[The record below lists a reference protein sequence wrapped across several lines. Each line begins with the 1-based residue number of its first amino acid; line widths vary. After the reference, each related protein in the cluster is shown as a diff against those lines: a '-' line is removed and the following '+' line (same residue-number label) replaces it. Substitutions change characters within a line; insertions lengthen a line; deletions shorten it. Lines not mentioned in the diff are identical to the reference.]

1 MRNLSEGWDNWV
13 ELNDCDSR
21 LKDLPAYEH
30 FPDDAIPRLEAFQ
43 ERVRVAKTDSYE
55 AAERLRA
62 ATEAVA
68 TVIPDETLLKAADR
82 VEEIR
87 RGRNSFDGSVHD
99 LPERQAELRELET
112 NFATKVT
119 DLGRPWDETDL
130 EAFDTS
136 LGVRNRVEA
145 WKERLNQS
153 GEGLRQAELRLEQ
166 ERRALLDRQ
175 LETRETGEQLPAD
188 PPALDAA
195 GLTGQQDALRA
206 ARGCLAEYDRQRQNH
221 ENLRGQLNILTP
233 ASPRGGSAAPLPVFA
248 LVLVALLGLALAGA
262 GIIQGGQALPV
273 GVAGGLALIVVAI
286 VLWFSRRSDRS
297 PESSPVTSPL
307 GRQTE
312 EAGTAM
318 ELSRQTLIDAAAVLE
333 LPEQPDGAT
342 LDSAEVRLD
351 SIRVQIIAWNAGKN
365 RLEEAS
371 RRERSQEQR
380 FADAVQAHEGAAASQ
395 QEAQEEWKQWLREH
409 QLDETLTPEGMTSF
423 LANVDTVL
431 GVLGETR
438 RIRTRVIAI
447 EKDIEEFRLK
457 VEPLAAAHTIPLATG
472 NWGQL
477 ATGADTLIRLA
488 GTGQG
493 SPVPGERLPLNSR
506 RRNGRSVEDREQRLD
521 GGPAGTGRL
530 HGPWRRPTNRRI
542 SDSGPATT
550 IPG

>member
-1 MRNLSEGWDNWV
+1 MLVGAIRDIDEQLLAIADNADQYGSLTSRRTEIDTELQALSADRSQRNVRQSELRNLSEGWDNWV

-62 ATEAVA
+62 ATETVA

-87 RGRNSFDGSVHD
+87 RGRNSFDDSVHD

-136 LGVRNRVEA
+136 LGVRSRVEA

-233 ASPRGGSAAPLPVFA
+233 ASPRDGSAAPLPVFA

-286 VLWFSRRSDRS
+286 ALWFSRRSDRS

-351 SIRVQIIAWNAGKN
+351 SIRAQIIAWERGQKQAG
-365 RLEEAS
+365 
-371 RRERSQEQR
+371 
-380 FADAVQAHEGAAASQ
+380 
-395 QEAQEEWKQWLREH
+395 
-409 QLDETLTPEGMTSF
+409 
-423 LANVDTVL
+423 
-431 GVLGETR
+431 
-438 RIRTRVIAI
+438 
-447 EKDIEEFRLK
+447 
-457 VEPLAAAHTIPLATG
+457 
-472 NWGQL
+472 
-477 ATGADTLIRLA
+477 
-488 GTGQG
+488 G
-493 SPVPGERLPLNSR
+493 SV
-506 RRNGRSVEDREQRLD
+506 
-521 GGPAGTGRL
+521 PAGTFPRTAL
-530 HGPWRRPTNRRI
+530 RRCG
-542 SDSGPATT
+542 SGA
-550 IPG
+550 